1 MNVSRRSFALFGATA
16 LCGLALSRNA
26 WASAPAAVRRVGLES
41 AGSTVRLTLGLDRPA
56 VPTSFF
62 LSAPDRFVVDVANA
76 TWMLPQGGQAG
87 EGPGAGV
94 VRRYRYAP
102 RPDGACRLVLDLD
115 APARL
120 VRQEVGRTGAISFD
134 LASNMQMASAAV
146 APAPLRLDGDAWR
159 RKTIVLD
166 PGHGG
171 HDPGAIGLTG
181 VREKD
186 VVLDAGLQLRDALE
200 QGGRYRVAMTRDA
213 DTFIPLEDRVRFAR
227 QQNADLF
234 ISIHADSSPNH
245 GATGAT
251 VYTLSDHGAT
261 RAQNIA
267 AAQNWDLDLGDAP
280 RRSVISDIL
289 LDLTQ
294 RETTNR
300 STQFAEKV
308 IPNLAQVSPLL
319 SQSPRNA
326 GFFVLLAPD
335 VPAVLVETGFL
346 SNVADEHRLSDPR
359 QRQASAGVMA
369 KAVDDYFVMPR
380 A

>member
-16 LCGLALSRNA
+16 VGGLAVGGNA
-26 WASAPAAVRRVGLES
+26 WAAAPAAVRRVSLES
-41 AGSTVRLTLGLDRPA
+41 AGATVRLTMALDRPA
-56 VPTSFF
+56 VPNAFF
-62 LSAPDRFVVDVANA
+62 LASPDRFVVDVANA
-76 TWMLPQGGQAG
+76 NWMLPRGRISG

-94 VRRYRYAP
+94 VRKYRYAP

-115 APARL
+115 APARV
-120 VRQEVGRTGAISFD
+120 VRQEFGQEISFD
-134 LASNMQMASAAV
+134 LAGMQVAA
-146 APAPLRLDGDAWR
+146 ANPPPAPLRVQGNAWR
-159 RKTIVLD
+159 RRTIVLD
-166 PGHGG
+166 PGHGA
-171 HDPGAIGLTG
+171 HDPGAIGVTG
-181 VREKD
+181 IREKD

-200 QGGRYRVAMTRDA
+200 QSGQYRVAMTRDA

-245 GATGAT
+245 AATGAT

-267 AAQNWDLDLGDAP
+267 SAQNWDLDLGNAP

-346 SNVADEHRLSDPR
+346 SNAADEHRLSDPR
-359 QRQASAGVMA
+359 QRQAIATAMA

>member
-1 MNVSRRSFALFGATA
+1 MFGVTA
-16 LCGLALSRNA
+16 LGGLAMGGNA
-26 WASAPAAVRRVGLES
+26 WASAPASVRRVSLES
-41 AGSTVRLTLGLDRPA
+41 AGSAVRLTMSLDRPA
-56 VPTSFF
+56 VPNAFF
-62 LSAPDRFVVDVANA
+62 LAAPDRFVVDLANA
-76 TWMLPQGGQAG
+76 TWNLPRGGVSG

-94 VRRYRYAP
+94 VRKFRYAP

-120 VRQEVGRTGAISFD
+120 VRQEFGTEISFD
-134 LASNMQMASAAV
+134 LASSLQMASASSV
-146 APAPLRLDGDAWR
+146 APLRVQGSAWR

-171 HDPGAIGLTG
+171 HDPGAIGVSG

-200 QGGRYRVAMTRDA
+200 QSGEYRVALTRDA

-245 GATGAT
+245 AATGAT

-267 AAQNWDLDLGDAP
+267 SAQNRDLDLGNAP

-346 SNVADEHRLSDPR
+346 SNGADERRLSDPR
-359 QRQASAGVMA
+359 QRQAIATAMA

>member
-1 MNVSRRSFALFGATA
+1 MNATRRSFALFGATA
-16 LCGLALSRNA
+16 LGGMALGGQA
-26 WASAPAAVRRVGLES
+26 WASAPAGVRSVGLES
-41 AGSTVRLTLGLDRPA
+41 AGTTVRLTLALDRPA
-56 VPTSFF
+56 VPNAFF
-62 LSAPDRFVVDVANA
+62 LASPDRFVVDVANA
-76 TWMLPQGGQAG
+76 AWMLPRGGVSG

-94 VRRYRYAP
+94 VRKYRYAP
-102 RPDGACRLVLDLD
+102 RPDGSCRLVLDLD

-120 VRQEVGRTGAISFD
+120 VRQEFGQEISFD
-134 LASNMQMASAAV
+134 LASNLQMASAV
-146 APAPLRLDGDAWR
+146 GAPVPLRVQGNAWR

-171 HDPGAIGLTG
+171 HDPGAIGVSG
-181 VREKD
+181 VCEKD

-200 QGGRYRVAMTRDA
+200 QSGQYRVAMTRDG

-227 QQNADLF
+227 QQYADLF

-245 GATGAT
+245 DATGAT
-251 VYTLSDHGAT
+251 VYTLSDRGAT

-267 AAQNWDLDLGDAP
+267 TAQNWDLDLPNAP
-280 RRSVISDIL
+280 RRSIISDIL

-308 IPNLAQVSPLL
+308 IPNLARVSPLL
-319 SQSPRNA
+319 SQAPRNA

-346 SNVADEHRLSDPR
+346 SNAADEHRLSDPR
-359 QRQASAGVMA
+359 QRQALAGAMA
-369 KAVDDYFVMPR
+369 RAVDDYFVMPR